1 MDGSQSM
8 PGMAGP
14 HQIPYIGMFPNG
26 GMPFGMGGGEAY
38 DPNSAQMDMRPM
50 HGNLTGIGG
59 GIGGRPR
66 VPLIRRVHDDNGG
79 PSEINHDSNASGEL
93 PVIQDLTPQD
103 PMDALQSHAQISQN
117 GHNEGYGPLAGMLN
131 MTMEVDDT
139 GGPLIQRGFRG
150 GFRGG
155 GRGSHFDSDNNHM
168 RPQKGGRSD
177 KTLVVEKVPED
188 KLSVDSINGWFK
200 RFGTVTN
207 VAVDPRGGKALITFA
222 EHEEARKAWKSE
234 DAVFNNRFVKVF
246 WHRPMEGHGQGGAK
260 ALAASASLVANI
272 NGKDQAGKPTPSTA
286 SAHKK
291 STTSATFALAAKQQ
305 LLEKQIAEQKS
316 LMAQLGSTT
325 GDEKKEIMA
334 RLRKLGEEMKPSPSA
349 SLAPSALP
357 AQKRSSLLE
366 DHEQKE
372 RERLDKELDGHAHD
386 TTGEEAVEET
396 TEDLKAKLARLKAE
410 AASLGLPEAMSEPS
424 AFQRSYRPYRGRGRA
439 GRSYYRG
446 PTMRGGPPRASMKLD
461 NRPKNLLLQGVS
473 SDGLQAVRDWY
484 EVCTSLDIH
493 LTGFLT
499 YSSKTTGHVESV
511 DTVDNGNI
519 LVSFKTRSAAEQ
531 VHFVFEFL
539 LLLLIYAYLRVYRKD
554 KIYLK

>member
-1 MDGSQSM
+1 MPGQLYSMDGSQGM

-14 HQIPYIGMFPNG
+14 HQMPYIGIFPNG

-38 DPNSAQMDMRPM
+38 DPNSAQMDMRPIQGHLPGM
-50 HGNLTGIGG
+50 GG
-59 GIGGRPR
+59 GMGGRPR
-66 VPLIRRVHDDNGG
+66 VPLLRRVQDDNGS
-79 PSEINHDSNASGEL
+79 PSEIKHNTNTSGEL

-103 PMDALQSHAQISQN
+103 PMDTSQSHAQTTQTGYN
-117 GHNEGYGPLAGMLN
+117 RGYGPLGGMLN
-131 MTMEVDDT
+131 MSMEVDDT
-139 GGPLIQRGFRG
+139 GGLLMQG

-155 GRGSHFDSDNNHM
+155 MRGGRGSHNGNNSDNHM

-177 KTLVVEKVPED
+177 KTLVVEKIPED

-272 NGKDQAGKPTPSTA
+272 NGNDQVAPSATKPMPSTA
-286 SAHKK
+286 SARKK
-291 STTSATFALAAKQQ
+291 NATPTTSALAAKQQ
-305 LLEKQIAEQKS
+305 LLEKQIAEHRS
-316 LMAQLGSTT
+316 LMDQLSSTT

-334 RLRKLGEEMKPSPSA
+334 RIRKLGEEMNPPPSA
-349 SLAPSALP
+349 TLAPPALP
-357 AQKRSSLLE
+357 TQKRSSLLE
-366 DHEQKE
+366 DREQKE
-372 RERLDKELDGHAHD
+372 RERLDKELDGHTHGTA
-386 TTGEEAVEET
+386 GEEAGEET

-410 AASLGLPEAMSEPS
+410 AASLGLPEEMSEPS

-446 PTMRGGPPRASMKLD
+446 STMRSGPPRASMKLD
-461 NRPKNLLLQGVS
+461 NRPKKLLLKGIS
-473 SDGLQAVRDWY
+473 SDSLQAVRDWY
-484 EVCTSLDIH
+484 EVCVGLDRH
-493 LTGFLT
+493 LTGF
-499 YSSKTTGHVESV
+499 
-511 DTVDNGNI
+511 
-519 LVSFKTRSAAEQ
+519 
-531 VHFVFEFL
+531 
-539 LLLLIYAYLRVYRKD
+539 
-554 KIYLK
+554 